1 MAYRNREGQA
11 SHDKAL
17 KDIATS
23 PRYLKK
29 WGKVV
34 TNPGS
39 AKIQSVNGQYP
50 DIVVLWLYV
59 IDNVKEIGEV
69 ETNDSVNET
78 EALSQWL
85 EYGKLGVPFD
95 LFVPPETY
103 TNARELVKKY
113 DIRLREI
120 VPYSYEDGR
129 IKLSVTPSD

>member
-1 MAYRNREGQA
+1 MAYRNRENQA
-11 SHDKAL
+11 SHDKAV

-23 PRYLKK
+23 PRYLTK

-34 TNPGS
+34 TNPGNT
-39 AKIQSVNGQYP
+39 KNQSVNGQYP

-95 LFVPPETY
+95 LFVPSETY
-103 TNARELVKKY
+103 TNAHELVKKY
-113 DIRLREI
+113 EIKLREI
-120 VPYSYEDGR
+120 VPYSYEGGR
-129 IKLSVTPSD
+129 IKFV

>member
-1 MAYRNREGQA
+1 MAYRNRESQA
-11 SHDKAL
+11 SHDKAV

-39 AKIQSVNGQYP
+39 AKNQSVNGQYP

-85 EYGKLGVPFD
+85 EYGKLGVSFD
-95 LFVPPETY
+95 LFVPSEAY

-113 DIRLREI
+113 GIRLREI
-120 VPYSYEDGR
+120 VPYSYEDSR
-129 IKLSVTPSD
+129 IKLV